1 MFCTVCGSKMYV
13 QYTVPEGGKVYR
25 ERYCRCCR
33 RSEYTVEERSGEAE
47 MLLKE
52 ALSNMA
58 KKRYADTKKKL
69 ERLKELESNA

>member
-1 MFCTVCGSKMYV
+1 MK
-13 QYTVPEGGKVYR
+13 
-25 ERYCRCCR
+25 
-33 RSEYTVEERSGEAE
+33 
-47 MLLKE
+47 LKE

>member
-1 MFCTVCGSKMYV
+1 MICSVCGSKMYV
-13 QYTVPEGGKVYR
+13 QYTVTEGEKVYR

-33 RSEYTVEERSGEAE
+33 RSEYTVEERSGEAG
-47 MLLKE
+47 MKLKE
-52 ALSNMA
+52 SLSNMA